1 MNHLT
6 KLQEILI
13 EKFSKKS
20 PITLETRLLEDLN
33 FDSLDVVELVVEIE
47 DEFGV
52 ELNEDHLTRVKT
64 VGDLLKEID
73 PNKIN

>member
-6 KLQEILI
+6 ELKEILTK
-13 EKFSKKS
+13 KFSKES

-33 FDSLDVVELVVEIE
+33 FDSLDLVELVVEIE

-52 ELNEDHLTRVKT
+52 ELNEEHLTRVKT
-64 VGDLLKEID
+64 VGDLLKEI
-73 PNKIN
+73 NS

>member
-1 MNHLT
+1 MDYLAELQTILT
-6 KLQEILI
+6 K
-13 EKFSKKS
+13 KFSKKE

-47 DEFGV
+47 DTFGV

-64 VGDLLKEID
+64 VGDLLKEIA
-73 PNKIN
+73 P

>member
-1 MNHLT
+1 MDHLSQ
-6 KLQEILI
+6 LQQIL
-13 EKFSKKS
+13 SKKFKKADI
-20 PITLETRLLEDLN
+20 ITLDTRLLEDLN

-64 VGDLLKEID
+64 VGDLLKEISS
-73 PNKIN
+73 